1 MVSNK
6 IKILIILFIVI
17 ISAAF
22 FVKVPSETNMIKAIL
37 PSAIEDYDKIV
48 SLSDKTNLTVKVVFE
63 AENEQKLNE
72 IKNNFF
78 SKLNENDFS
87 KSKFDTSKLLKW
99 YLISPNNF
107 LSYNSRKLLKERK
120 YTEFERSATEKLNN
134 PSFVKLV
141 PYEDDPYF
149 LLDDFLKENLEQK
162 KIANFDNKFYETT
175 TIKVKNEHALASLT
189 KLSKV
194 LSNKSS
200 KIYLTG
206 TPIHSYYTNLNAK
219 KSINI
224 ICILS
229 ILLIALI
236 TYLYFKSIK
245 PVIIAGLSIL
255 FGFLAGFGA
264 LKVLH
269 GNFHIIT
276 LVFATTLIGIGVDYT
291 YHYLYKE
298 NENKNFVKN
307 LSYSL
312 ISTILAFFVLYLS
325 DIEILMQISIFLIFG
340 LSAIYIF
347 IILSYHLFKFPKPQ
361 KISLFHFHKRK
372 YFLILLIIVSFLGY
386 FKLSFDDTLNAF
398 YNPSD
403 ELKKAENLYNKIS
416 QNDKPVKIVTFEAD
430 NFEKLLEK
438 EEEITDSLIEQ
449 KIDFYA
455 MSKIMPSKKRQKEN
469 IALVEDLYR
478 NNLRAFSE
486 VMDISHLH
494 SILYANKTAIEPF
507 EIDDFMLNKNCSLA
521 LIYSDKLPQNL
532 KEINPNQEISNYL
545 KNFRIF
551 LLKLLPFV
559 YMAVFIFFCIVYKFK
574 TALKIILPALSGS
587 VCAIGL
593 ISLMGQSINFFSIIA
608 IFLILGFTIDYS
620 IFRVSGGKNSNDA
633 ILISCITTSFSFLAL
648 SFTSFKFISS
658 LSLILFLG
666 IVISYITGRVLF
678 FEESEQ
684 T

>member
-6 IKILIILFIVI
+6 IKILIVLFIVI

-245 PVIIAGLSIL
+245 PVIIASLSIL

-276 LVFATTLIGIGVDYT
+276 LVFATTLIGIGTNYT

-494 SILYANKTAIEPF
+494 SILYANKAAIEPF

>member
-6 IKILIILFIVI
+6 IKILIVLFIVI
-17 ISAAF
+17 ISAVF

-245 PVIIAGLSIL
+245 PVIIASLSIL

-276 LVFATTLIGIGVDYT
+276 LVFATTLIGIGTNYT

-494 SILYANKTAIEPF
+494 SILYANKAAIEPF

-666 IVISYITGRVLF
+666 IVISYITGRALF

>member
-141 PYEDDPYF
+141 PYENDPYF

-347 IILSYHLFKFPKPQ
+347 IMLSYHLFKFPKPQ